1 MAGGCTVQSC
11 PNSLDPQGELIEPSC
26 HTLGKRIVSM
36 RVKVSSCTPAEGQ
49 QGTGD
54 CLLVLQG
61 CKAEALKSSCL

>member
-1 MAGGCTVQSC
+1 MAGCGWWLHSYI
-11 PNSLDPQGELIEPSC
+11 IEPSC

-36 RVKVSSCTPAEGQ
+36 RVKVSSRTPAEGQ

-61 CKAEALKSSCL
+61 CKQRH